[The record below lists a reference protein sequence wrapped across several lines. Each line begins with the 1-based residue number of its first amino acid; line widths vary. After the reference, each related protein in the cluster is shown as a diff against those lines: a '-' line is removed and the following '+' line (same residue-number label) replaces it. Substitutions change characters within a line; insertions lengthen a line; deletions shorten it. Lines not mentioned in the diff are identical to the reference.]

1 MVWGVKTLYAVLLA
15 LVLGV
20 GYCLLSADIHCK
32 WLVMT
37 KFIEVNEDLTG
48 ANDELRYVNIEHIV
62 MVKPR
67 QNNEGSLIYLDKD
80 TGYETPEAY
89 ESLRGRLRD
98 IIKGPI
104 SG

>member
-1 MVWGVKTLYAVLLA
+1 MLFAHPRVAVVRDA
-15 LVLGV
+15 YG
-20 GYCLLSADIHCK
+20 LSDF
-32 WLVMT
+32 V
-37 KFIEVNEDLTG
+37 
-48 ANDELRYVNIEHIV
+48 EHIV
-62 MVKPR
+62 MVRPR

>member
-1 MVWGVKTLYAVLLA
+1 MKNGALYAVSLA
-15 LVLGV
+15 LGV
-20 GYCLLSADIHCK
+20 GWLLLLLIIDIHCK
-32 WLVMT
+32 CMAMA
-37 KFIEVNEDLTG
+37 KFIEVNEDLSG
-48 ANDELRYVNIEHIV
+48 ASDELRYVNIEHIV
-62 MVKPR
+62 MVRPR

-80 TGYETPEAY
+80 TGYETPEVY

>member
-1 MVWGVKTLYAVLLA
+1 MVGGMKAVLLLLA
-15 LVLGV
+15 LVLGC
-20 GYCLLSADIHCK
+20 GYYLLSAGIHCK
-32 WLVMT
+32 SLVMA

-62 MVKPR
+62 MIKPR